1 MTEIDRNKFATI
13 SRLVGLFGNR
23 VSSDAIRRYIK
34 RYKDYFTVVYD
45 GGIQHIEIESG
56 LKVLTVIHGAIRPGQ
71 NRGGHDVLDALKAAG
86 IEPVPQAQPESDT
99 SVKHVAPDTD
109 VVKVLSEIKDVMTE
123 IKDALKKGG

>member
-13 SRLVGLFGNR
+13 SRLVGLFGNK

-34 RYKDYFTVVYD
+34 RYRDYFTVVYD
-45 GGIQHIEIESG
+45 GGVQHIEIESG

-86 IEPVPQAQPESDT
+86 IEPVQTQPESETPNPVIPAD
-99 SVKHVAPDTD
+99 KE
-109 VVKVLSEIKDVMTE
+109 VVVRLSDEDRALIRE
-123 IKDALKKGG
+123 LLKKGGV

>member
-13 SRLVGLFGNR
+13 SRLVGLFGNK

-45 GGIQHIEIESG
+45 GGVQHVEIESG

-71 NRGGHDVLDALKAAG
+71 NRGGHDVLDALNAAG
-86 IEPVPQAQPESDT
+86 IEPVQTQAETHDVPVSIDT
-99 SVKHVAPDTD
+99 PKI
-109 VVKVLSEIKDVMTE
+109 VKVELDDK
-123 IKDALKKGG
+123 ALKVFEEIRDILKKVG

>member
-13 SRLVGLFGNR
+13 SRLVGLFGNK

-45 GGIQHIEIESG
+45 GGVQHVEIESG

-71 NRGGHDVLDALKAAG
+71 NRGGHDVLDALKSAG
-86 IEPVPQAQPESDT
+86 IEPVP
-99 SVKHVAPDTD
+99 VKEITEPSPQSEPVGKE
-109 VVKVLSEIKDVMTE
+109 VVVRLCDEDRALIKE
-123 IKDALKKGG
+123 LLKKGGG

>member
-13 SRLVGLFGNR
+13 SRLVGLFGNK

-45 GGIQHIEIESG
+45 GGVQHVEIESG

-71 NRGGHDVLDALKAAG
+71 NRGGHDVLDALKSAG
-86 IEPVPQAQPESDT
+86 IEPVQTQADSDPPNPIPLLE
-99 SVKHVAPDTD
+99 KE
-109 VVKVLSEIKDVMTE
+109 VVVRFSNEDRELIKRLIEKV
-123 IKDALKKGG
+123 G

>member
-13 SRLVGLFGNR
+13 SRLVGLFGNK

-45 GGIQHIEIESG
+45 GGVQHVEIESG

-71 NRGGHDVLDALKAAG
+71 NRGGHDVLDALKSAG
-86 IEPVPQAQPESDT
+86 IEPVQKEVDSDLPNLVPLPE
-99 SVKHVAPDTD
+99 KE
-109 VVKVLSEIKDVMTE
+109 VVVRLSNEDRELIKKLIEKV
-123 IKDALKKGG
+123 G